1 MISPGRTWSLNS
13 SWPDCSGLSCR
24 GGSSSG
30 RPTLVPPSLF
40 GLSPPLAF
48 SKRRGGG
55 GGGGGKAHSFFAPVL
70 KNALAGPPHTILTPT
85 AKDSAAKGSP
95 IPSGE
100 VKSAPNGN
108 FNCLTRPD
116 FPRGGSAGR
125 GGKREA
131 AATGNR
137 GQAAAEKGD

>member
-48 SKRRGGG
+48 SKRRGRGWGG
-55 GGGGGKAHSFFAPVL
+55 QRTAFFARVL
-70 KNALAGPPHTILTPT
+70 KNALAEPPHTILTLA
-85 AKDSAAKGSP
+85 AKNSAAKGSP

-131 AATGNR
+131 APTGNR